1 MNVLRLSLHPLGIA
15 SHIVNLVQWR
25 AHLFERLRQQIT
37 ATADPA
43 LVALLDEL
51 KAYPVPD
58 EATDLPHHAGKVR
71 SSAAR
76 SQVPRLA
83 AAS

>member
-1 MNVLRLSLHPLGIA
+1 M
-15 SHIVNLVQWR
+15 
-25 AHLFERLRQQIT
+25 FEHLRQQIT
-37 ATADPA
+37 ATADPVLA
-43 LVALLDEL
+43 ALLDEL
-51 KAYPVPD
+51 KCYPVPD
-58 EATDLPHHAGKVR
+58 ETTDLPHHAGKVR